1 MSELLPI
8 ENRIPETTTQSPG
21 VSNYWWPLH
30 AGKSSSPQPQP
41 VSQEVWPHH
50 VYATWVC
57 SNNHSLIAPNKQA
70 IPQNP

>member
-1 MSELLPI
+1 MSGLLPI
-8 ENRIPETTTQSPG
+8 EFRKLPPSLQEFPII
-21 VSNYWWPLH
+21 
-30 AGKSSSPQPQP
+30 AGKSSSPQPQS

-50 VYATWVC
+50 VYAIWVC